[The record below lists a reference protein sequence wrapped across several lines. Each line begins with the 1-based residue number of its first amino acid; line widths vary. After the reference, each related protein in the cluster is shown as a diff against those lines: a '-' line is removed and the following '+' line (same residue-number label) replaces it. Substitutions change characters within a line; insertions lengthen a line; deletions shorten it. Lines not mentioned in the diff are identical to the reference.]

1 MGLVILSVRCLFYE
15 DLILLYLL
23 VFLSDNK
30 DELTEPITFVLWI
43 YRNFDGKKLVLLPVF
58 V

>member
-30 DELTEPITFVLWI
+30 DELTEPITSVLWI
-43 YRNFDGKKLVLLPVF
+43 YRNFDREKLVLLPVF